1 MDLDISWD
9 MGILSLVW
17 DAFDKYERVKDKAKL
32 VIEFYNKLHPTFT
45 EEFFRG
51 LRFSAVE

>member
-1 MDLDISWD
+1 